1 MSPLFCLSVVAPAG
15 WGLIF
20 LGNPQGLPEKRR
32 TRISMGFATSKA
44 HKRETQGKDFDLDFK
59 KGFYQDLALFA
70 KAHQAVQVPSAADLF
85 DVQGASRQ
93 NNFSQGSTS

>member
-1 MSPLFCLSVVAPAG
+1 
-15 WGLIF
+15 
-20 LGNPQGLPEKRR
+20 
-32 TRISMGFATSKA
+32 MGFATSKA

-85 DVQGASRQ
+85 DVLSEARAKQGRICLPI
-93 NNFSQGSTS
+93 FSARIFSMDFKIFAIIRVKIYTRIF